1 MKSADRAPTSLIS
14 DANYGQNVRLL
25 TTGEVAK
32 ELGVSR
38 AAVLAWVRDGKLS
51 PTLTTPGGHHR
62 FDLDDVRRQLRELRQ
77 RDE

>member
-1 MKSADRAPTSLIS
+1 MKSADRAPTSRS

-32 ELGVSR
+32 ELGVSH

>member
-1 MKSADRAPTSLIS
+1 MSDLAYLSVAEGARLI
-14 DANYGQNVRLL
+14 
-25 TTGEVAK
+25 
-32 ELGVSR
+32 
-38 AAVLAWVRDGKLS
+38 RDGKLS

>member
-1 MKSADRAPTSLIS
+1 MSITALIS
-14 DANYGQNVRLL
+14 GNYGRHVPLL

-38 AAVLAWVRDGKLS
+38 AAVLAWVRDGKIT

>member
-1 MKSADRAPTSLIS
+1 VR
-14 DANYGQNVRLL
+14 RLL
-25 TTGEVAK
+25 STGEVAK

-38 AAVLAWVRDGKLS
+38 ASVLAWVRDGKIT

-62 FDLDDVRRQLRELRQ
+62 FDLEDVRRQLRELRQ

>member
-1 MKSADRAPTSLIS
+1 VGLP
-14 DANYGQNVRLL
+14 QRL
-25 TTGEVAK
+25 TFRPEIPR
-32 ELGVSR
+32 S